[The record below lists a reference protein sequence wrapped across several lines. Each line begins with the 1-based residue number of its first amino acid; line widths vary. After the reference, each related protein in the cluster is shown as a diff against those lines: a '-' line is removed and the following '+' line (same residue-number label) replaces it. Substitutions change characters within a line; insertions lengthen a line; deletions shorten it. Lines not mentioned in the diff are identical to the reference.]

1 MIRESVERFSEK
13 IMGKQ
18 VVRARYNLN
27 AVARAPISHQQI
39 GQMRA

>member
-18 VVRARYNLN
+18 VMRARYNLK
-27 AVARAPISHQQI
+27 ADAQAPMSHQEI